1 METQTPETQT
11 TLAERKGSI
20 TFVTRLALWNEMRI
34 QALREGMNVADLA
47 AKAFEAYLLVA
58 EAKLSVEAK

>member
-1 METQTPETQT
+1 
-11 TLAERKGSI
+11 
-20 TFVTRLALWNEMRI
+20 MRI